1 MIRTNTATTKTRVTP
16 WMTTISLLLVDI
28 LDTEV
33 LSDLPIVHAVFP
45 LHTSFIMLPP
55 LLYHYTTVPY
65 WTGLF
70 LIPSPFLG
78 FLMRFVS
85 IPSNHFTTEC
95 IPPPSLSLFTART
108 ALFSRHAMI
117 DFPPLIGGLVISLM
131 RERVVCQSLTS
142 RTDYRPFPFRRF
154 SYGPTLNPTGR
165 VRAVIFASERFFRRF
180 AEQSI
185 GERFFRCRCW
195 GNHMRPSEMYERPR
209 AFCHTCLRSKQYDV
223 HIPSSIHQS

>member
-1 MIRTNTATTKTRVTP
+1 
-16 WMTTISLLLVDI
+16 MTTISLLLVDI

-95 IPPPSLSLFTART
+95 SPPLTLPLYSTYSIVFSARNDRFPTIDWRIGDFSDART
-108 ALFSRHAMI
+108 SCVPIAHEQNRLS
-117 DFPPLIGGLVISLM
+117 
-131 RERVVCQSLTS
+131 
-142 RTDYRPFPFRRF
+142 PFPVRRF

-180 AEQSI
+180 ADQSI

-195 GNHMRPSEMYERPR
+195 GDHMRPRN
-209 AFCHTCLRSKQYDV
+209 V
-223 HIPSSIHQS
+223 